1 MDHLQDINVLEKYA
15 KSAEFILPQISQK
28 LKDTFEKRILNAEP
42 ENYVLDFIQTTQSSL
57 NMMMVS
63 QEPTLEDLICVCTYI
78 ALSTEPVD
86 SAIRTYKE
94 THRTNKRSLM
104 RYINEEMD
112 SSMELSPRN
121 PQLLKKYAESTAFL
135 SSDAKS
141 VEDIMKEKYEDM
153 EKWRLD
159 FSLPITDF
167 EFIKQ
172 KTPKTIANCFINDI
186 TLESLLIIKEQ
197 FGGSIDGFNTKIPT
211 QLSDPT
217 YFSYKNKKLDFI
229 PQLVENEIYLFN
241 TYYFENEETT
251 SDVTTSF
258 STEKQVPS
266 SFNNP
271 NALPGFLKKY
281 NIDLTH
287 PTLDLKDKDI
297 ATYLFNQL
305 NGDNLANVHIKV
317 YYIDLIRSVYGVQQP
332 KAKHYDD
339 LYERLEKLKKYN
351 QKITIRSKNTG
362 EIIESSTLGLLNYL
376 HQSKKERFFFFSPSD
391 QMVKTYIERKYFS
404 ILTDTYR
411 IVESPQTRTIMTM
424 LQQLRLAEHVKG
436 STSTTLVLN
445 FFRNYLKL
453 DKITNT
459 ALTKELI
466 KHFEYLKENDII
478 ISKYRFMNKN
488 SSVMI
493 EFCPLDS
500 KELLAYEFDTKALP
514 SKDDIVEG
522 DAYILS
528 DN

>member
-1 MDHLQDINVLEKYA
+1 MDNLQDTNVLEKYA
-15 KSAEFILPQISQK
+15 RSAEFILPRISQK
-28 LKDTFEKRILNAEP
+28 LKDAFKNLILNGEP
-42 ENYVLDFIQTTQSSL
+42 ESYVLAFIQSTQASL
-57 NMMMVS
+57 DMMTVS
-63 QEPTLEDLICVCTYI
+63 QNVSLDDLICVCTYI

-94 THRTNKRSLM
+94 NHRTNKRSLM

-112 SSMELSPRN
+112 NSLALSPRN
-121 PQLLKKYAESTAFL
+121 PRFLKKYADSVFFL
-135 SSDAKS
+135 SKKEKN
-141 VEDIMKEKYEDM
+141 VEEIMAEKYEELD
-153 EKWRLD
+153 KWRLD
-159 FSLPITDF
+159 FSLPIIDF
-167 EFIKQ
+167 EFIDMKH
-172 KTPKTIANCFINDI
+172 PKTIANCFINDI
-186 TLESLLIIKEQ
+186 TLESLIIIKEE
-197 FGGSIDGFNTKIPT
+197 FGGSIEGFNTKIPT
-211 QLSDPT
+211 PLNEPS

-251 SDVTTSF
+251 SDVTISFTS
-258 STEKQVPS
+258 EKQVPR

-271 NALPGFLKKY
+271 NALPSFLKKY
-281 NIDLTH
+281 NIDLIH

-305 NGDNLANVHIKV
+305 NGDNLANVNIKV
-317 YYIDLIRSVYGVQQP
+317 YYIDVIRNVYGVQQP

-339 LYERLEKLKKYN
+339 LYDRLEKLKKYE
-351 QKITIRSKNTG
+351 QKITVRSKSTG
-362 EIIESSTLGLLNYL
+362 EIIESSTLDLLNYL
-376 HQSKKERFFFFSPSD
+376 HQNKKERYFFFSPSD

-424 LQQLRLAEHVKG
+424 LQQIRLTEHVKG
-436 STSTTLVLN
+436 STTATLVLN

-466 KHFEYLKENDII
+466 KHFEFLKGNGII
-478 ISKYRFMNKN
+478 INKYRFMNKN
-488 SSVMI
+488 SSVVI

-514 SKDDIVEG
+514 VQDDIFEG
-522 DAYILS
+522 EAHII
-528 DN
+528 NE